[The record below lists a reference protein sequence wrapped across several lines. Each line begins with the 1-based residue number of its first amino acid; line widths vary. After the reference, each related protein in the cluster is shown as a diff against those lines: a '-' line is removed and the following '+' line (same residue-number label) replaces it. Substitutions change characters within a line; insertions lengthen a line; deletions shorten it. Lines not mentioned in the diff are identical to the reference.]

1 MSDVSEAAGAV
12 AVVNGVSIDDGF
24 AEAFPMAGTAIQIT
38 AINEKWAMEA
48 ARSMTG
54 FATSVIACG
63 CEGGIDRVL
72 TPDETRDGRPGVRV
86 LFFSFDAGGLE
97 KQLVTR
103 LGQCILTCPTTACY
117 ADLDAETKIDLGSGI
132 RYFADGWQI
141 SKKFEDKHFWRMP
154 VMEGEFLC
162 EAQTG
167 VTSDGVGGGNLLL
180 MARTTAQALAASEAA
195 IAVMRKVPDVIM
207 PFPGGI
213 VRSGSKVG
221 GKYKG
226 MMASTNDAYC
236 PTLKG
241 VTDTQLTP
249 EIGSVLE
256 IVIDG
261 LTAGSVADA
270 MRVGIKAVTD
280 LGPEEGALRI
290 GAGNYGGNL
299 GPHHYHLKDLLP

>member
-1 MSDVSEAAGAV
+1 MDAVRTAATI
-12 AVVNGVSIDDGF
+12 NGVAIDDGF
-24 AEAFPMAGTAIQIT
+24 AEAFPMHGTAIQIT
-38 AINEKWAMEA
+38 AVSAKWALEA
-48 ARSMTG
+48 ARAMTG

-63 CEGGIDRVL
+63 CEAGIDRDL
-72 TPDETRDGRPGVRV
+72 SENETRDGRPGVRV
-86 LFFSFDAGGLE
+86 LIFAMDRKGLAT
-97 KQLVTR
+97 QLATR
-103 LGQCILTCPTTACY
+103 LGQCVLTSPSSACY
-117 ADLDAETKIDLGSGI
+117 ADLEGEGRIDLGNAI

-141 SKKFEDKHFWRMP
+141 SKKFEGQHFWRLP
-154 VMEGEFLC
+154 VMEGEFLV

-167 VTSDGVGGGNLLL
+167 FVSDGVGGGNLLF
-180 MARTTAQALAASEAA
+180 MAGSAPQALRAAEAA
-195 IAVMRKVPDVIM
+195 VEAMRRVPDVVM

-241 VTDTQLTP
+241 VTPSALGSET
-249 EIGSVLE
+249 GSVLE
-256 IVIDG
+256 IVVDG
-261 LTAGSVADA
+261 LSSAAVAEA
-270 MRVGIKAVTD
+270 MRAGLKAAVD
-280 LGPEEGALRI
+280 LGPREGASRI

>member
-1 MSDVSEAAGAV
+1 MPELSEPM
-12 AVVNGVSIDDGF
+12 VVNGISIDDSF
-24 AEAFPMAGTAIQIT
+24 AEAFPMSGTAIQIT
-38 AINEKWAMEA
+38 AVNEKWALQA
-48 ARSMTG
+48 ATTMTG

-63 CEGGIDRVL
+63 CEGGIERVL
-72 TPDETRDGRPGVRV
+72 SPDETRDGRPGVRV
-86 LFFSFDAGGLE
+86 LFFGFDPGGLE
-97 KQLVTR
+97 KQVTTR
-103 LGQCILTCPTTACY
+103 LGQCVLTCPTAACY
-117 ADLDAETKIDLGSGI
+117 ADLDTEQSIDLGSAI

-162 EAQTG
+162 EAKTG
-167 VTSDGVGGGNLLL
+167 VTGDGVGGGNLLL
-180 MARTTAQALAASEAA
+180 MARTVDQALRASEAA
-195 IAVMRKVPDVIM
+195 VAAMRNVRDVIM

-241 VTDTQLTP
+241 VTDSALGP

-261 LTAGSVADA
+261 LTAEAVSNA
-270 MRVGIKAVTD
+270 MRAGMKAVVD

-299 GPHHYHLKDLLP
+299 GPHHFHLKELAP

>member
-1 MSDVSEAAGAV
+1 MPELSEPM
-12 AVVNGVSIDDGF
+12 VVNGISIDDSF
-24 AEAFPMAGTAIQIT
+24 AEAFPMSGTAIQIT
-38 AINEKWAMEA
+38 AVNEKWALQA
-48 ARSMTG
+48 ATTMTG

-63 CEGGIDRVL
+63 CEGGIERL
-72 TPDETRDGRPGVRV
+72 LSPDETRDGRPGVRV
-86 LFFSFDAGGLE
+86 LFFGFDPGGLE
-97 KQLVTR
+97 KQVTTR
-103 LGQCILTCPTTACY
+103 LGQCILTCPTAACY
-117 ADLDAETKIDLGSGI
+117 ADLDTEQSIDLGSAI

-162 EAQTG
+162 EAKTG
-167 VTSDGVGGGNLLL
+167 VTGDGVGGGNLLL
-180 MARTTAQALAASEAA
+180 MARTVDQALRASEAA
-195 IAVMRKVPDVIM
+195 VAAMRNVRDVIM

-241 VTDTQLTP
+241 VTDSALGP

-261 LTAGSVADA
+261 LTADAVSNA
-270 MRVGIKAVTD
+270 MRAGMKAVVD

-299 GPHHYHLKDLLP
+299 GPHHFHLKELAP